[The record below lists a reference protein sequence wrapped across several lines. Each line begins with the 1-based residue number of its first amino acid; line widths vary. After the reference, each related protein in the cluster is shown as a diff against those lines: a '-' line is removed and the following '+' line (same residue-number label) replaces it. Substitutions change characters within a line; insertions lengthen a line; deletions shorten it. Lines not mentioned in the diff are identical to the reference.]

1 MAIPVMMPRQGQS
14 VESCIMGQWY
24 KSVGEKVSEGDI
36 LFSYETDKASFEEEA
51 KEDGVLL
58 AAFFEE
64 GDEVPVLTNVAVIG
78 EEGEPVD
85 EFDPNNGATPETEEK
100 PEPKNEPTED
110 SPKVIE
116 FEMEDDSPDRRI
128 RISPLAKNMAE
139 KMGVEIQKVK
149 GSGPRGRIIA
159 RDVEEAS
166 KTVEAPTKQPASKV
180 QPTKTAEQKAKV
192 LQSGDDFEI
201 KSIPNIRKLIATAMY
216 NSLQNSAQ
224 LTHHLSADARQ
235 LKKLRKKFKKEYA
248 EGTVSQNVTIND
260 LVCFAVIR
268 ALEKF
273 PRVNTHYLGD
283 KMKWFK
289 KVHLGL
295 AVDTDRGLMVP
306 ALKNADDLSVTGLSY
321 QLQQL
326 AAQARSGS
334 INPDLLS
341 PEEAGFTVSNLGNY
355 GVEMFTPVINLPQ
368 TAILGVCA
376 ITPRPKEL
384 EDGVYGFVPM
394 IGLSLTYDHQA
405 LDGGEATLFLA
416 EVKNQIENLS
426 V

>member
-24 KSVGEKVSEGDI
+24 KSVGDEVKEGDI

-78 EEGEPVD
+78 KEGESID
-85 EFDPNNGATPETEEK
+85 EFNPENSLAEKQETEK
-100 PEPKNEPTED
+100 ITNEEEE
-110 SPKVIE
+110 SKVIE
-116 FEMEDDSPDRRI
+116 FDVEESEPGKHR
-128 RISPLAKNMAE
+128 RISPLAKNMA
-139 KMGVEIQKVK
+139 KSMGVDISNVK

-159 RDVEEAS
+159 RDVEAAS
-166 KTVEAPTKQPASKV
+166 KTTEKAAPIPKTQPAKEPV
-180 QPTKTAEQKAKV
+180 APAKV
-192 LQSGDDFEI
+192 LESGTDFEI
-201 KSIPNIRKLIATAMY
+201 KSIPNIRKLIANAMY

-224 LTHHLSADARQ
+224 LTHHMSADARKI
-235 LKKLRKKFKKEYA
+235 LALRKKFKKEFT
-248 EGTVSQNVTIND
+248 EGNVTQNVTIND
-260 LVCFAVIR
+260 LVCYAVIR

-273 PRVNTHYLGD
+273 PQANTHYLGD
-283 KMKWFK
+283 KIKWFK

-306 ALKNADDLSVTGLSY
+306 AVQNADDFSITGLSSR
-321 QLQQL
+321 LQQ
-326 AAQARSGS
+326 AASQARDGN
-334 INPDLLS
+334 INPDLLN
-341 PEEAGFTVSNLGNY
+341 PEAASFTVSNLGNY

-368 TAILGVCA
+368 SAILGVCT
-376 ITPRPKEL
+376 IVPRPKEI

-394 IGLSLTYDHQA
+394 IGLSLTYDHRS

-416 EVKNQIENLS
+416 EIKNQIENLS
-426 V
+426 L